1 MLTLSIHTSGGACDV
16 ALIRDGLPVGRQK
29 EEMKRGHDQRLP
41 VLTQNLMLTSGV
53 SLSDVDQFAVS
64 VGPGSFTGIRVGVAF
79 ARGLALANS
88 KTAIGITSL
97 EAMFLPDHS
106 GPQLALLP
114 AKQRLPDL
122 SFWAQG
128 TCIADL
134 EHPVELDMD
143 QLDQYLSAAPACLVP
158 ETLPDAFDDTLGRL
172 SAVMRSRSDAVT
184 SGQAAQRLRATRD
197 HPARPAYVREP
208 DAIPAKP
215 VRHVADH

>member
-16 ALIRDGLPVGRQK
+16 ALIRDASLVGRK
-29 EEMKRGHDQRLP
+29 TEAMKRGHDQRLP
-41 VLTQNLMLTSGV
+41 VLTQELILTSGV
-53 SLSDVDQFAVS
+53 RLSDVDQFAVN

-79 ARGLALANS
+79 ARGLALANES
-88 KTAIGITSL
+88 SAIGITSL
-97 EAMFLPDHS
+97 EAMFLPDHT

-114 AKQRLPDL
+114 ARQRLPDL

-128 TCIADL
+128 IGIAGL
-134 EHPVELDMD
+134 EQPVELDVEH
-143 QLDQYLSAAPACLVP
+143 LERYVSASPICLVP
-158 ETLPDAFDDTLGRL
+158 ETLPDAFDETLTRL
-172 SAVMRSRSDAVT
+172 PTVRQSSSDAVT
-184 SGQAAQRLRATRD
+184 SGQAAQRSGPAGD